1 MNSIEADKLA
11 EDLSNI
17 DKGIFGAIISTNT
30 GQVLGDYIKPEYRSK
45 FSSNKE
51 DWAGIGFKGA
61 MILGSA
67 VAATRMLSEI
77 ESVIFIRRELKGMLI
92 LIQDENVIA
101 SIFFDRSIN
110 DADLTTRVRKFLGM
124 E

>member
-1 MNSIEADKLA
+1 MNAVEAEKLA
-11 EDLSNI
+11 EDLSNLE
-17 DKGIFGAIISTNT
+17 KGIFGAIISTNT
-30 GQVLGDYIKPEYRSK
+30 GEVLGDYIKPEYRSK
-45 FSSNKE
+45 LSANKE

-67 VAATRMLSEI
+67 VAATRMLSDL

-92 LIQDENVIA
+92 LIPDENVIA
-101 SIFFDRSIN
+101 SILFQRSIN
-110 DADLTTRVRKFLGM
+110 GSNLTTKVRKFLGM